1 MSRKLRHTNHQSSSK
16 APAIRVPAYA
26 PPALRELGS
35 VHGLTLKGCRW
46 QQKHGASEELEYM
59 GMSLTASSC

>member
-1 MSRKLRHTNHQSSSK
+1 MSRKLRRKNHHSNSET
-16 APAIRVPAYA
+16 PDIRVPAYE

-46 QQKHGASEELEYM
+46 QQKHGGSDELEYM
-59 GMSLTASSC
+59 GMKLTASSC